1 MRTLTRSF
9 AQGLLVL
16 APVAITVWV
25 VVFTITTLDRWL
37 DTSIPGLGIVIAA
50 AGITVIGYLAG
61 NVVGNKLFSWLES
74 GMRRVPLIRILYDS
88 LRDLFGAFVG
98 SKRKFDKPVAVEIN
112 AHGLKVLG
120 FLTNEHFD
128 DPHLAGPRL
137 GVLARVVQLRRQP
150 DRRPRRP
157 RPSARRR
164 RSGVHGIHRVRRS
177 DRHECGKNSGR
188 RADGLNGEPF
198 AFRNTGTGAE

>member
-74 GMRRVPLIRILYDS
+74 GMRRVPLIRILYNS

-112 AHGLKVLG
+112 PHGLKVLG
-120 FLTNEHFD
+120 FLTSEHFD
-128 DPHLAGPRL
+128 DPHLAGHVSVYLPESYNFAGNL
-137 GVLARVVQLRRQP
+137 IVVPADRVHAL
-150 DRRPRRP
+150 D
-157 RPSARRR
+157 
-164 RSGVHGIHRVRRS
+164 
-177 DRHECGKNSGR
+177 
-188 RADGLNGEPF
+188 ADGAEF
-198 AFRNTGTGAE
+198 MAFIVSGGVTDMSAAKTVLDGQTV